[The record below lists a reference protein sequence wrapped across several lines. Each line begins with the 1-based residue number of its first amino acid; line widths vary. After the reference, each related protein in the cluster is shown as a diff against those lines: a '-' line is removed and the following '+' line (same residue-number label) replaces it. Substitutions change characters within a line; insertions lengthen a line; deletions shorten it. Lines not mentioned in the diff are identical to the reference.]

1 MVESLFEYSHFR
13 EFIEKA
19 KREKKVTSE
28 ELEKLNFPL
37 GSEQFEEILI
47 ALQEEGIEIVETSKA
62 KKKKKREE
70 DLLEKEEFSQ
80 IRDDPTK
87 TYLKHVSNLN
97 LLTKE
102 EEQEY
107 SRIIDESRRAIVRKI
122 FSTYYG
128 IERFYLYV
136 RQCLDGIVPIE
147 EVVQVDSHYWTSR
160 EMNQKERVR
169 VEKGFKELKKYIEEY
184 FETNDEVS
192 RSKLVKKIVDRIEK
206 LAPRFSVVK
215 DVYHKFE
222 EEINNIAFAHER
234 LEALQKESDELKEL
248 LNKKQGSWKEK
259 ERLGEI
265 VYMMRE
271 AAEQMEERIGKI
283 GMPFDEAKAVYDEL
297 KRHFEALEHAK
308 CKMVEGNVRLVID
321 IAKKFM
327 SRGLEFG
334 DLIQEG
340 NLGLMK
346 AVEKFD
352 YKKGFKFSTYA
363 TWWIKQSI
371 SRAIADQSRMIRIP
385 IHMIETITKINRAIK
400 HLMQELDREPT
411 LEEIS
416 NFTNLTIEKI
426 KQALEAQKEP
436 ISMDKPID
444 HDEKT
449 ILAEYVVDT
458 DNNPLEFARSYVLKE
473 RIDEVLQTLSK
484 RERKILEYRFGLN
497 GHPPKTLEEVG
508 AIFGITRERVRQ
520 IEAKAIKRLRH
531 PMRMQRLR
539 PLIEPPDFYNV

>member
-1 MVESLFEYSHFR
+1 MMENMFEFSQFKDLLEKAR
-13 EFIEKA
+13 KDKKIKIEDIEKA
-19 KREKKVTSE
+19 ISYQVGT
-28 ELEKLNFPL
+28 
-37 GSEQFEEILI
+37 EQFEDMLV
-47 ALQEEGIEIVETSKA
+47 ALQEEGIEIVEGTR
-62 KKKKKREE
+62 KKRGKKLE

-87 TYLKHVSNLN
+87 TYLKQVSNLN

-107 SRIIDESRRAIVRKI
+107 SKIIDESRRAIIKRI
-122 FSTYYG
+122 FSTPYG
-128 IERFYLYV
+128 IERFNMFV
-136 RQCLDGIVPIE
+136 TQCLEGIIPIE

-160 EMNQKERVR
+160 EMNQKEKAR
-169 VEKGFKELKKYIEEY
+169 VERGFKELKKLMEEY
-184 FETNDEVS
+184 FESNDS
-192 RSKLVKKIVDRIEK
+192 ALKEK
-206 LAPRFSVVK
+206 LAKKISEKIAKLEPRFSVVK
-215 DVYHKFE
+215 DIYYKFE
-222 EEINNIAFAHER
+222 EEIKNISEIHRR
-234 LEALQKESDELKEL
+234 LEELQKEEEALRSAIES
-248 LNKKQGSWKEK
+248 GTSTWKEK
-259 ERLGEI
+259 ERLGE
-265 VYMMRE
+265 VMYMMRE
-271 AAEQMEERIGKI
+271 TAELLEDKIGRI
-283 GMPFDEAKAVYDEL
+283 GMPFEEADKIYSEL
-297 KRHFEALEHAK
+297 RKNFEELERAK

-327 SRGLEFG
+327 NRGLEFG

-385 IHMIETITKINRAIK
+385 IHMIETITKVNRAIR

-416 NFTNLTIEKI
+416 DFTNLSMEKI

-444 HDEKT
+444 HDEKSV
-449 ILAEYVVDT
+449 LAEYVVDME
-458 DNNPLEFARSYVLKE
+458 NNPLEFARNYMLKE
-473 RIDEVLQTLSK
+473 KIEEVLQTLSK

-531 PMRMQRLR
+531 PMRMQKLR

>member
-1 MVESLFEYSHFR
+1 MGTLFEDKKFR

-19 KREKKVTSE
+19 KKKKKVTFD
-28 ELEKLNFPL
+28 ELERVLPYQV
-37 GSEQFEEILI
+37 GTEQFEEVIM
-47 ALQEEGIEIVETSKA
+47 ALQEEGIEVHESFKP
-62 KKKKKREE
+62 KKKNKIEQ
-70 DLLEKEEFSQ
+70 DILEKEEFSQ

-87 TYLKHVSNLN
+87 TYLKQVSNLN

-107 SRIIDESRRAIVRKI
+107 SKMIDEARRDIVRDL
-122 FSTYYG
+122 FATPYG
-128 IERFYLYV
+128 IEKFYMLI
-136 RQCLDGIVPIE
+136 RQCLDGFMPIE
-147 EVVQVDSHYWTSR
+147 ELVQVDSHYWTSR
-160 EMNQKERVR
+160 EMNRKEKVR
-169 VEKGFKELKKYIEEY
+169 VEKSFRELKKLIEEY
-184 FETNDEVS
+184 NTLPSSLE
-192 RSKLVKKIVDRIEK
+192 KEK
-206 LAPRFSVVK
+206 LAKKIADKIEKISPRFSVVK
-215 DVYHKFE
+215 DIFDKFE
-222 EEINNIAFAHER
+222 EEIKNIKDFYEKLNTLKAE
-234 LEALQKESDELKEL
+234 EDELK
-248 LNKKQGSWKEK
+248 NKNRKSPKDL
-259 ERLGEI
+259 ERLGELM
-265 VYMMRE
+265 YMMRE
-271 AAEQMEERIGKI
+271 TAGALEQRIGKI
-283 GMPFDEAKAVYDEL
+283 GMPFDEAEKVYASL
-297 KRHFEALEHAK
+297 KGHFQKLEFAK

-327 SRGLEFG
+327 NRGLEFG

-340 NLGLMK
+340 NLGLIK

-352 YKKGFKFSTYA
+352 YRKGFKFSTYA

-371 SRAIADQSRMIRIP
+371 SRAIADQSRVIRIP

-400 HLMQELDREPT
+400 NLMQELDREPT
-411 LEEIS
+411 YEEIAEA
-416 NFTNLTIEKI
+416 TNLTIEKV

-444 HDEKT
+444 HDEKS
-449 ILAEYVVDT
+449 IIAEYVVDT
-458 DNNPLEFARSYVLKE
+458 ENNPLEYAKEFILKE
-473 RIDEVLQTLSK
+473 RLDEVLQTLSK

-539 PLIEPPDFYNV
+539 QLIEPPDFNQ

>member
-1 MVESLFEYSHFR
+1 MENIFEYSQFR
-13 EFIEKA
+13 DFIEKA
-19 KREKKVTSE
+19 IKDKKVTFE
-28 ELEKLNFPL
+28 QLEKVLNFPA
-37 GSEQFEEILI
+37 GSEQFEEVLI
-47 ALQEEGIEIVETSKA
+47 ALQEEGVEIVGTTKVS
-62 KKKKKREE
+62 KKKKREE
-70 DLLEKEEFSQ
+70 EILEKEEFSQ

-87 TYLKHVSNLN
+87 TYLKQVSNLN
-97 LLTKE
+97 LLTKD

-107 SRIIDESRRAIVRKI
+107 SRIIDESRRSIVRRI

-128 IERFYLYV
+128 IDRFYMLV

-160 EMNQKERVR
+160 EMNQKEKAR
-169 VEKGFKELKKYIEEY
+169 VERGFKELKKLMEEF
-184 FETNDEVS
+184 FENRDGAI
-192 RSKLVKKIVDRIEK
+192 RQKLMKKIVDRIEK

-215 DVYHKFE
+215 DIYYRFE
-222 EEINNIAFAHER
+222 EEINQISFITAK
-234 LEALQKESDELKEL
+234 LEELQKEEAELKKAIE
-248 LNKKQGSWKEK
+248 KKEASWKER

-265 VYMMRE
+265 VYLMRE
-271 AAEQMEERIGKI
+271 TAEQLEEKIGKI
-283 GMPFDEAKAVYDEL
+283 GMPFEEAKKVYEEL
-297 KRHFEALEHAK
+297 RGQFESLELAK
-308 CKMVEGNVRLVID
+308 KKMVEGNVRLVID

-411 LEEIS
+411 LEEIAD
-416 NFTNLTIEKI
+416 FTNLTIDKI

-449 ILAEYVVDT
+449 VLAEYVVDT
-458 DNNPLEFARSYVLKE
+458 ENNPLEFARSYILKE
-473 RIDEVLQTLSK
+473 RIEEVLQTLSK

>member
-1 MVESLFEYSHFR
+1 MNNLFEDQHFR

-19 KREKKVTSE
+19 KRERKVTFD
-28 ELEKLNFPL
+28 ELEKVLHFQV
-37 GSEQFEEILI
+37 GTEQFEEVIM
-47 ALQEEGIEIVETSKA
+47 ALQEEGIEVHESFKP
-62 KKKKKREE
+62 KKKKRSEH
-70 DLLEKEEFSQ
+70 DIFEKEEFSQ

-87 TYLKHVSNLN
+87 TYLKQVSALN
-97 LLTKE
+97 LLTKD

-107 SRIIDESRRAIVRKI
+107 SRMIDEARKSIVRLL
-122 FSTYYG
+122 FSMPFG
-128 IERFYLYV
+128 IDKFYLYV
-136 RQCLDGIVPIE
+136 RQCLDKIIPIE

-160 EMNQKERVR
+160 EMNKKENAR
-169 VEKGFKELKKYIEEY
+169 VERSFRELKKLIEEY
-184 FETNDEVS
+184 LSNDFEN
-192 RSKLVKKIVDRIEK
+192 RSKLSKKISEKIEK
-206 LAPRFSVVK
+206 VAPRFSIVK
-215 DVYHKFE
+215 DVFYKFE
-222 EEINNIAFAHER
+222 EEIHSIKQFHEKLEGLRREAER
-234 LEALQKESDELKEL
+234 LRARESTRTVTSQDR
-248 LNKKQGSWKEK
+248 

-271 AAEQMEERIGKI
+271 TAGLLEERIGRI
-283 GMPFDEAKAVYDEL
+283 GMPYEEADLVYQKL
-297 KRHFEALEHAK
+297 KEHFCDLESAK
-308 CKMVEGNVRLVID
+308 CRMVEGNVRLVID

-327 SRGLEFG
+327 NRGLEFG

-340 NLGLMK
+340 NLGLIK

-371 SRAIADQSRMIRIP
+371 SRAIADQSRVIRIP

-400 HLMQELDREPT
+400 YLMQEYDREPT
-411 LEEIS
+411 YEEIAE
-416 NFTNLTIEKI
+416 FTNLTIEKV
-426 KQALEAQKEP
+426 KHALEAQKEP

-444 HDEKT
+444 HDDKA
-449 ILAEYVVDT
+449 ILAEYIVDSE
-458 DNNPLEFARSYVLKE
+458 NNPLEYAKAFTLKE
-473 RIDEVLQTLSK
+473 RLDEVLQTLSK

-531 PMRMQRLR
+531 PMRMQKLR
-539 PLIEPPDFYNV
+539 QLIEPADFNNV

>member
-1 MVESLFEYSHFR
+1 MENLFEYSQFR
-13 EFIEKA
+13 DFIEKA
-19 KREKKVTSE
+19 IKEKKVTFE
-28 ELEKLNFPL
+28 QLEKVLNFPA
-37 GSEQFEEILI
+37 GSEQFEEVLI
-47 ALQEEGIEIVETSKA
+47 ALQEEGVEIVGPTKPS
-62 KKKKKREE
+62 KKRKKEE
-70 DLLEKEEFSQ
+70 EILEKEEFSQ

-87 TYLKHVSNLN
+87 TYLKQVSSLN
-97 LLTKE
+97 LLSKE

-107 SRIIDESRRAIVRKI
+107 SRIIDESRRAIVRRI

-128 IERFYLYV
+128 IDRFYMLV
-136 RQCLDGIVPIE
+136 RQCLDGILPIE

-160 EMNQKERVR
+160 EMNQKEKAR
-169 VEKGFKELKKYIEEY
+169 VERGFKELKRLMEEF
-184 FETNDEVS
+184 FETTDGS
-192 RSKLVKKIVDRIEK
+192 LRQKIMKKIVDKIEK

-215 DVYHKFE
+215 DIYYRFE
-222 EEINNIAFAHER
+222 EEIKNISDITDR
-234 LEALQKESDELKEL
+234 LDALQKEEAELKEL
-248 LNKKQGSWKEK
+248 IERGGASWKER

-265 VYMMRE
+265 VYLMRE
-271 AAEQMEERIGKI
+271 TAEQLEEKIGKI
-283 GMPFDEAKAVYDEL
+283 GMPFEEAKKVYEEL
-297 KRHFEALEHAK
+297 RIQFESLEFAK
-308 CKMVEGNVRLVID
+308 KKMVEGNVRLVID

-411 LEEIS
+411 LEEIAD
-416 NFTNLTIEKI
+416 FTNLTIDKI

-449 ILAEYVVDT
+449 VLAEYVVDT
-458 DNNPLEFARSYVLKE
+458 ENNPLEFARSYILKE
-473 RIDEVLQTLSK
+473 RIEEVLQTLSK

>member
-1 MVESLFEYSHFR
+1 
-13 EFIEKA
+13 
-19 KREKKVTSE
+19 
-28 ELEKLNFPL
+28 
-37 GSEQFEEILI
+37 
-47 ALQEEGIEIVETSKA
+47 
-62 KKKKKREE
+62 
-70 DLLEKEEFSQ
+70 
-80 IRDDPTK
+80 
-87 TYLKHVSNLN
+87 
-97 LLTKE
+97 
-102 EEQEY
+102 
-107 SRIIDESRRAIVRKI
+107 
-122 FSTYYG
+122 
-128 IERFYLYV
+128 
-136 RQCLDGIVPIE
+136 
-147 EVVQVDSHYWTSR
+147 
-160 EMNQKERVR
+160 
-169 VEKGFKELKKYIEEY
+169 KELKKYIEEY

-192 RSKLVKKIVDRIEK
+192 RNKLAKKIVDRIEK

-411 LEEIS
+411 LEEIAD
-416 NFTNLTIEKI
+416 FTNLTIEKI